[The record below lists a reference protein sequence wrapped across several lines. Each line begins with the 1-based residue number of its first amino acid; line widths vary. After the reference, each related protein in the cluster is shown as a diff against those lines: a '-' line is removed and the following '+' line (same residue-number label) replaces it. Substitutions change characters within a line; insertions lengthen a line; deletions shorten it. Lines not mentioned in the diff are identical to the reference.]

1 MIQGISTRPATGSHT
16 SPRIFFKAIAT
27 AWETIW
33 GVPPASS
40 VIAAAAMAA
49 AEPHSAW
56 HPPWAPAKEALFAM
70 TIPIAEAVKR
80 AITQSWSEHPFST
93 CMVIS
98 AAGRMPQLPAVGAA
112 TIRPMEAFNSET
124 ASARYRAPE
133 RKDPVRLLPSS
144 L

>member
-1 MIQGISTRPATGSHT
+1 MGGSACQLCNSGGSHG
-16 SPRIFFKAIAT
+16 SGRT
-27 AWETIW
+27 ALCL
-33 GVPPASS
+33 A
-40 VIAAAAMAA
+40 
-49 AEPHSAW
+49 
-56 HPPWAPAKEALFAM
+56 PPWALAKEALFAM

-133 RKDPVRLLPSS
+133 RKGPVRLCPFHCSGAAYRHRL